1 MKTIAIT
8 IEDDVLERVDRVATT
23 QRSGKAGNRSYV
35 IRTAVHEY
43 LARLES
49 AVEEER
55 ERAILQRHSRRLA
68 RQAAA
73 LVKDQAKP

>member
-8 IEDDVLERVDRVATT
+8 IDEDTLARVDRIVRVP
-23 QRSGKAGNRSYV
+23 QSGRAGNRSRT

-43 LARLES
+43 LARLEG
-49 AVEEER
+49 AAEEER
-55 ERAILQRHSRRLA
+55 ERAILQRHARRLA

-73 LVKDQAKP
+73 SVKEQAKP